1 MKLSIIIPVYN
12 VEKYIKKCLESC
24 FKQDVAAHEY
34 EVIIVNDGTPDNSM
48 TIVEQFAKE
57 YANLKIVNQENRGLS
72 AARNV
77 GLKYAKGEYVWFI
90 DADDYIEHCCL
101 KRIFSQLNE
110 DLDILQLQYRLTFE
124 NSNKKIP
131 MQHYS
136 ISKSISGLQLIR
148 EYGFLPVASQFSIYR
163 KLFLQTNKLQFTVG
177 IYYEDLDIRPRVL
190 WYAKTISFDSKIS
203 YNYLQ
208 RVNGSITSVF
218 KFRNAQDLIAIMNNV
233 IEFVVN
239 NKISGVYKR
248 KFYSYIGLCMN
259 QLLFGFQFLEQTEK
273 HSLYQELK
281 KNKFLFSYLL
291 KSGNLKYFIAGIIF
305 YSNIKI
311 GLWLHKIL
319 RGNNK
324 KY

>member
-24 FKQDVAAHEY
+24 FKQDVTAHEY

-57 YANLKIVNQENRGLS
+57 YANLKIINQENQGLS
-72 AARNV
+72 AARNI
-77 GLKYAKGEYVWFI
+77 GLKYAKGEYIWFI
-90 DADDYIEHCCL
+90 DADDYIEHYCL
-101 KRIFSQLNE
+101 KRIFSQLKE
-110 DLDILQLQYRLTFE
+110 DLDILQLQYQLVFE
-124 NSNKKIP
+124 NSSKIIP
-131 MQHYS
+131 MPYYC
-136 ISKSISGLQLIR
+136 INENISGPQLIK
-148 EYGFLPVASQFSIYR
+148 EYGFLPVVTLCFIYR

-177 IYYEDLDIRPRVL
+177 IYYEDLDFRPQVL
-190 WYAKTISFDSKIS
+190 WYAKTISFDSIIS

-208 RVNGSITSVF
+208 RANSITTSAF
-218 KFRNAQDLIAIMNNV
+218 KLKKAQDLIIIMNN
-233 IEFVVN
+233 IIKFVVN
-239 NKISGVYKR
+239 NKISGAYKS

-273 HSLYQELK
+273 HSLYQELR

-291 KSGNLKYFIAGIIF
+291 KSGNLKYIIEGIIF
-305 YSNIKI
+305 SSNIKI
-311 GLWLHKIL
+311 GLWLHKRL